1 LEISNRAI
9 VSLDTV
15 TRGALKRKIS
25 EDALPAAD
33 SRMKRFAAKL
43 GLVPIFPTKARMQDI
58 FVDVAEQAIA
68 ATLAGAVATGQ
79 AEMQRLVTALQE
91 QLRATTV
98 QRDAAKAKKQEYLKL
113 YNQSLQDLQQARE
126 ELVGAKAVALA
137 VPMMGATDPS
147 IFEVQL
153 SNERDAFRDL
163 QREND
168 ELKRNHTNAILVK
181 ESLEFQLQ
189 ALQVKSQVENDTMS
203 NKLATMESK
212 LESQEAKL

>member
-1 LEISNRAI
+1 
-9 VSLDTV
+9 
-15 TRGALKRKIS
+15 
-25 EDALPAAD
+25 
-33 SRMKRFAAKL
+33 
-43 GLVPIFPTKARMQDI
+43 MQGI

-113 YNQSLQDLQQARE
+113 YNACMQDLLQTRE
-126 ELVGAKAVALA
+126 DLVGAKAVAQA
-137 VPMMGATDPS
+137 VPSMGATDPS
-147 IFEVQL
+147 IFQVQL
-153 SNERDAFRDL
+153 RDAFRDL
-163 QREND
+163 QREID